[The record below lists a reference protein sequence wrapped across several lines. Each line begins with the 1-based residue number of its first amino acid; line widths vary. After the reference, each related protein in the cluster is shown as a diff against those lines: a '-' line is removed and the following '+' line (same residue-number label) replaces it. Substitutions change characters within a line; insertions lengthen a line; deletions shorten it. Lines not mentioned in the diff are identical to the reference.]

1 MKRMTDSEKIA
12 VIASAINNAFATQDI
27 AAIIDCPYGE
37 PSHGT
42 AGGCRSCSKLDGS
55 ECVDELL
62 EAIDAFELDGVRI
75 DSAIQRVRAWRAKR

>member
-1 MKRMTDSEKIA
+1 MKRMTDSQKIA
-12 VIASAINNAFATQDI
+12 KLTQYALNYSFDQTR
-27 AAIIDCPYGE
+27 AVLLCPYGDQ
-37 PSHGT
+37 SH
-42 AGGCRSCSKLDGS
+42 ASPEKCPACSSLDGS